1 MGRVYGNMAAAML
14 FSVISLWRYFT
25 KQYLNGW
32 GKYLMIAGIAIALC
46 SLHVDEAHAAYPERP
61 VKIIVPYSAG
71 GPTDIQARIIARH
84 LSQRSGQSF
93 IVENRPGAGGN
104 IGTVAVAQAAPDGY
118 TLLLTGAAFVIN
130 PTFYPNAGY
139 HAKNDF
145 APVALISVAPALL
158 LAHPSL
164 GAWTLAELVAAIKA
178 QPQGVPYASS
188 GAGLPTHLMME
199 SFRKMAGLNLVHVP
213 YRGSAPA
220 LVGLVAGETKLM
232 MDSVI
237 SGMPYVRSGQLR
249 AIAISSPRRL
259 SIAPEVPTLDESGL
273 DGYSATTWQGLMA
286 PAKTAPAIINQ
297 LSSEVVKI
305 LSRPDVTQR
314 FIELGSEPAVDTT
327 PQSYER
333 FLDGETSRWG
343 AVLREI
349 GARTAN

>member
-1 MGRVYGNMAAAML
+1 MPRIL
-14 FSVISLWRYFT
+14 QTLSV
-25 KQYLNGW
+25 
-32 GKYLMIAGIAIALC
+32 AIWVLLA
-46 SLHVDEAHAAYPERP
+46 SGAQAAYPERP
-61 VKIIVPYSAG
+61 VRIIVPYSAG

-84 LSQRSGQSF
+84 LSERSGQSF
-93 IVENRPGAGGN
+93 IVENRAGAGGN

-164 GAWTLAELVAAIKA
+164 GARTLAELVAAIKA

-188 GAGLPTHLMME
+188 GAGLSTHLMME

-232 MDSVI
+232 MDSVV
-237 SGMPYVRSGQLR
+237 SGMPHVRSGQLR
-249 AIAISSPRRL
+249 AIAISSAKRSP
-259 SIAPEVPTLDESGL
+259 IAPDVPTLNEAGL
-273 DGYSATTWQGLMA
+273 AGYSAVTWYGLLA
-286 PAKTAPAIINQ
+286 PAKTAPAIVGQ
-297 LSSEVVKI
+297 LSSEIVKV

-314 FIELGSEPAVDTT
+314 FIEMGSEPAVETT
-327 PQSYER
+327 PQSYGR
-333 FLDGETSRWG
+333 FLDEETTRWG
-343 AVLREI
+343 EVLRET
-349 GARTAN
+349 GARMGN

>member
-1 MGRVYGNMAAAML
+1 ML
-14 FSVISLWRYFT
+14 RILQTLSV
-25 KQYLNGW
+25 
-32 GKYLMIAGIAIALC
+32 AIWVLLA
-46 SLHVDEAHAAYPERP
+46 SGAQAAYPERP
-61 VKIIVPYSAG
+61 VRIIVPYSAG

-84 LSQRSGQSF
+84 LSERSGQSF
-93 IVENRPGAGGN
+93 IVENRAGAGGN

-164 GAWTLAELVAAIKA
+164 GARTLAELVAAIKA

-188 GAGLPTHLMME
+188 GAGLSTHLMME

-232 MDSVI
+232 MDSVV
-237 SGMPYVRSGQLR
+237 SGMPHVRSGQLR
-249 AIAISSPRRL
+249 AIAISSAKRSP
-259 SIAPEVPTLDESGL
+259 IAPDVPTLNEAGL
-273 DGYSATTWQGLMA
+273 AGYSAVTWYGLLA
-286 PAKTAPAIINQ
+286 PAKTAPAIVGQ
-297 LSSEVVKI
+297 LSSEIVKV

-314 FIELGSEPAVDTT
+314 FIEMGSEPAVETT
-327 PQSYER
+327 PQSYGQ
-333 FLDGETSRWG
+333 FLDEETTRWG
-343 AVLREI
+343 EVLRET
-349 GARTAN
+349 GARMGN